1 VDKFK
6 DPKTGKEL
14 FRITDEGDEVLT
26 KEGKKH
32 FKDKKEDKDGTS
44 NTNRPQHSEEG

>member
-1 VDKFK
+1 MDKFK

-14 FRITDEGDEVLT
+14 FRITDEGEEQMT

-32 FKDKKEDKDGTS
+32 FKDKKEGKDGTS
-44 NTNRPQHSEEG
+44 DTDRPQYTEEG